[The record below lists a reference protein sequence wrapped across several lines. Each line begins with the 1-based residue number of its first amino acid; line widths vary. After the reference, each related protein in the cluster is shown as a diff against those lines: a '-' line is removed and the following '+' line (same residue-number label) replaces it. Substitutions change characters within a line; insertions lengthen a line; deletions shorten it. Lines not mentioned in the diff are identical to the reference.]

1 MLQIKGLNKQFGNVK
16 ALNNAY
22 LNLRAGEIRGLL
34 GSNGSGKSTMA
45 KVLGGLMFKN
55 AGDISINGETVEIG
69 SPLDSRE
76 RGIAVAYQD
85 LSLVPQFTIEDNL
98 TLGREP
104 RTSGW
109 KRIERKQTREEATKW
124 IEKLQINAAPHTL
137 VESLDPSTASLV
149 EVAKALSWNPKILLL
164 DEVTACLHHDQVNR
178 LFEVL
183 RELKEQ
189 GLAIIIITH
198 RFDEIFKIC
207 DSATILRNGETV
219 TEIDI
224 KDVVETDLVYY
235 MTGKRPEPFSRKS
248 TEEHAKKTE
257 REVVLSVS
265 DLYLRDKVK
274 GVSIDVHQGEILG
287 ICGLQGQGQSDFL
300 RAVYGSVAF
309 DKGTI
314 TYQGK
319 SVAFRSPK
327 DAIRQGIGFISGDR
341 HAEGIFPDR
350 TIKENIFISKTSLRN
365 LFSSVNTK
373 KQAATTEEVVQRLN
387 VKIGSIDHSAS
398 SLSGGNQQKL
408 LFGRN
413 FLFDLKLVLL
423 DDPTKGVDISSRREI
438 HQILRDLTKTG
449 TSVLISSSDHEELLE
464 ISDRIVVFYE
474 GRVNAE
480 MTVDEHTEDLL
491 ISAML
496 GVRVNDHQEA
506 GA

>member
-1 MLQIKGLNKQFGNVK
+1 LLQITGLNKQFGNVK

-22 LNLRAGEIRGLL
+22 LNLRAGEIRALL

-55 AGDISINGETVEIG
+55 AGDISLDGEKVEIG
-69 SPLDSRE
+69 SPLDSRN

-109 KRIERKQTREEATKW
+109 KRIERKQTRAEAIKW
-124 IEKLQINAAPHTL
+124 IEKLQINATPDTL
-137 VESLDPSTASLV
+137 MESLDPSTASLV
-149 EVAKALSWNPKILLL
+149 EVAKALSWNPRILLL

-189 GLAIIIITH
+189 GMAIIIITH

-207 DSATILRNGETV
+207 DTATILRNGETV
-219 TEIDI
+219 AEVDI

-248 TEEHAKKTE
+248 VEEHAKKAE
-257 REVVLSVS
+257 RDVVLSVS
-265 DLYLRDKVK
+265 DIYLGDKVK
-274 GVSIDVHQGEILG
+274 GVSMEVHKGEIVG
-287 ICGLQGQGQSDFL
+287 ICGLQGQGQTEFL
-300 RAVYGSVAF
+300 RAVYGSMPY
-309 DKGTI
+309 DNGLI
-314 TYQGK
+314 RYQGK

-327 DAIRQGIGFISGDR
+327 DAIRHGIGFISGDR

-350 TIKENIFISKTSLRN
+350 SIKENIFVSKTSLRN

-373 KQAATTEEVVQRLN
+373 QQATKAGEVVERLK
-387 VKIGSIDHSAS
+387 VKIGSIDHPAS

-413 FLFDLKLVLL
+413 FLFDLNLVLL

-438 HQILRDLTKTG
+438 HQILRDLTKNG

-474 GRVNAE
+474 GRVNADLI
-480 MTVDEHTEDLL
+480 VDEHTEDLL
-491 ISAML
+491 VSAML
-496 GVRVNDHQEA
+496 GVKAIDHEEA